1 MLPLSQR
8 HKEKPLNK
16 TIPVACT
23 FSSCFNFTKTSGGVR
38 QSWRIPKVLKEFD
51 SEFLSVP
58 ILRLPAL
65 SVQLFAAP
73 AAAQALL
80 SHCWG
85 TGCSPLQQANP
96 AGAFRIL
103 THSFLPILLTP
114 THFTLLESLHCSLQ
128 VLPHTDR
135 KGGQ

>member
-8 HKEKPLNK
+8 HKEKSLNK
-16 TIPVACT
+16 TIPVACML
-23 FSSCFNFTKTSGGVR
+23 SSCFNFTKTSGGVR

-58 ILRLPAL
+58 VLRLPVL

-85 TGCSPLQQANP
+85 TGKSCWSFQDPHTQLPSHSLDTNTFHT
-96 AGAFRIL
+96 FRK
-103 THSFLPILLTP
+103 S
-114 THFTLLESLHCSLQ
+114 SLQ
-128 VLPHTDR
+128 SASPSSH
-135 KGGQ
+135 